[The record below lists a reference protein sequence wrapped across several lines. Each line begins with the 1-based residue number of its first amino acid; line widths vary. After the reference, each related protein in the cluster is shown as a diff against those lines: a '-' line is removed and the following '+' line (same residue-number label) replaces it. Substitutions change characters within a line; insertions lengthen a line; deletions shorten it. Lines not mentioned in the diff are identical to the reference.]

1 MNQTCKTTLLVIS
14 VLVVGLGA
22 GVLIGYLA
30 TRNSGQ
36 SSGGDGVNS
45 KKTPQLANLDMDLDI
60 RAFINDEI
68 KAENIR
74 SHSKLVIS

>member
-30 TRNSGQ
+30 TRNS